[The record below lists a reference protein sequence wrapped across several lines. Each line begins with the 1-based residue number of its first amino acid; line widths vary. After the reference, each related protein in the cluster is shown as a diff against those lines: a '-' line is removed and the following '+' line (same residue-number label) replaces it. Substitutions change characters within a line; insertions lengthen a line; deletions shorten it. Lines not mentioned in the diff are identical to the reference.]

1 MKLKIKDQLPDTEIF
16 QLVDGEPQKSKLRE
30 TIGNGKV
37 VLFGLP
43 GAFTSTCS
51 KLHLPGFVANADK
64 IKAKGIENIFCL
76 SVNDPYVMNGW
87 GEINNTGDKIKKNF
101 ISEMLD
107 ENETVEMIKT
117 INDKYQMVVDPH
129 TAVGIGAV
137 RKLGLEKN
145 CVVLSTA
152 HPCKFPN
159 AIEDA
164 ISKTEGLPDSLN
176 YVNDRKEKFKLLSND
191 ITKVKKYIMNSI

>member
-1 MKLKIKDQLPDTEIF
+1 MKLKIKDQLPDAEIF

-30 TIGNGKV
+30 IIGNGKV

-87 GEINNTGDKIKKNF
+87 GEINNVGDKIKMLSDPYLLFTKAIGTEIDRNAKGMGIRSNRYLIVIENF
-101 ISEMLD
+101 TVLNIHE
-107 ENETVEMIKT
+107 ENETKEC
-117 INDKYQMVVDPH
+117 
-129 TAVGIGAV
+129 
-137 RKLGLEKN
+137 GLTSAEN
-145 CVVLSTA
+145 L
-152 HPCKFPN
+152 
-159 AIEDA
+159 
-164 ISKTEGLPDSLN
+164 LN
-176 YVNDRKEKFKLLSND
+176 NLL
-191 ITKVKKYIMNSI
+191 